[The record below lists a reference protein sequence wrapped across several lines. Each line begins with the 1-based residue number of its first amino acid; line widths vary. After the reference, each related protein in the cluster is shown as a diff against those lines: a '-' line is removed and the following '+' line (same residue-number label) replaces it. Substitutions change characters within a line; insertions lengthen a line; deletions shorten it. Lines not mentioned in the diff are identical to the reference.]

1 MDHLGASL
9 EELFRKCGRKFS
21 LKTVLMLADQM
32 IQRVEYI
39 HSRLYLHRD
48 IKPDNFLIGRGKRQ
62 HYVYIVDFGLTKRYR
77 DAKTGQHIPYKDG
90 KSLTGT
96 ARYASLN
103 THIGVEQSRRDDLE
117 CLGFVLIY
125 FLKGGLPWQGVKA
138 KDRTEKYEIIKEMKI
153 NTPIEDLV
161 KMDMKSIKISGS

>member
-1 MDHLGASL
+1 MKIENLLEPSEKEKKNGITKKQPVPPNQSQLLYEHKIYKILSDGIGIPKVHWFGQHKDRNCLVMDHLGASL

-77 DAKTGQHIPYKDG
+77 DAKTG
-90 KSLTGT
+90 
-96 ARYASLN
+96 
-103 THIGVEQSRRDDLE
+103 
-117 CLGFVLIY
+117 
-125 FLKGGLPWQGVKA
+125 
-138 KDRTEKYEIIKEMKI
+138 
-153 NTPIEDLV
+153 
-161 KMDMKSIKISGS
+161 

>member
-1 MDHLGASL
+1 MDHLGSSL

-103 THIGVEQSRRDDLE
+103 THIGFE
-117 CLGFVLIY
+117 
-125 FLKGGLPWQGVKA
+125 
-138 KDRTEKYEIIKEMKI
+138 
-153 NTPIEDLV
+153 
-161 KMDMKSIKISGS
+161 